1 VAKEIDNIKMLE
13 YYLKSFRLQYLEY
26 FINSRTREA
35 RRGEARRGEGKSSLC
50 KFKRKEEGGFKNEE
64 DCYLHV
70 NGFIHDGF

>member
-1 VAKEIDNIKMLE
+1 VGKEIDNIKMLE

-26 FINSRTREA
+26 FINSRTR
-35 RRGEARRGEGKSSLC
+35 EARRGEGKSSLC